1 MSKLLI
7 KTEVDVIPDIPR
19 KGRGAVSNRPSGR
32 FDSPDRVTIDD
43 GWGNAEPEEWESAPF
58 QTILGVDTA
67 KKIIT
72 RNTSPDVGFDRS
84 INPYKGCE
92 HGCIYCFARP
102 THAYLNLSPGLDFET
117 KIFRKPDAPELLR
130 AELSARNYVP
140 ATIQLGINTD
150 AYQPT
155 ERGELLTRRILE
167 VLAEFQHPVGILT
180 KSALIQRD
188 IDILAPMAAK
198 GLVKTGVSITTLDRD
213 MARIMEPRAATPQ
226 RRLDTIR
233 ALKSAG
239 IPVFVMS
246 APVVPGLT
254 CHELESILE
263 AAAEAGAERAGMTIV
278 RLPYEIKTL
287 FEEWLRGNFPDRA
300 DKVLSLIRQCRDGK
314 LNHAEFGKRMVGTGP
329 YAELLNQRFAKAVKR
344 YGLDKTPRKPLNLLR
359 FKVPT
364 KQMDL
369 F

>member
-1 MSKLLI
+1 MSKLLF
-7 KTEVDVIPDIPR
+7 KTEVDVVPDVPR

-32 FDSPDRVTIDD
+32 FDSPDRVTTDD
-43 GWGNAEPEEWESAPF
+43 GWGDAEPEEWESAPF
-58 QTILGVDTA
+58 QTVLGVDTT

-72 RNTSPDVGFDRS
+72 RNTSPDVGLDRS

-155 ERGELLTRRILE
+155 ERSERLTRRILE

-213 MARIMEPRAATPQ
+213 MARIMEPRAATPGK
-226 RRLDTIR
+226 RLETIR

-246 APVVPGLT
+246 APIVPGLT
-254 CHELESILE
+254 CHELEGILE

-278 RLPYEIKTL
+278 RLPWEIKTL
-287 FEEWLRGNFPDRA
+287 FEEWLRGHFPDRA
-300 DKVLSLIRQCRDGK
+300 EKVLSLIRQCRDGK
-314 LNHAEFGKRMVGTGP
+314 LNQAEFGTRMVGTGP
-329 YAELLNQRFAKAVKR
+329 YAQLLQQRFEKAVKR
-344 YGLDKTPRKPLNLLR
+344 YGLDKERTPMNLLR

>member
-1 MSKLLI
+1 MSKLVI
-7 KTEVDVIPDIPR
+7 KTEIDAVPDLPR

-32 FDSPDRVTIDD
+32 FDSPDRINTDD
-43 GWGNAEPEEWESAPF
+43 GWGGEPEEWENAPF
-58 QTILGVDTA
+58 QTVLGIDTA

-72 RNTSPDVGFDRS
+72 RNSSPDVGFDRS

-130 AELSARNYVP
+130 QELSARNYTP

-155 ERGELLTRRILE
+155 ERTEMLTRRILE
-167 VLAEFQHPVGILT
+167 VLSEFQHPVGILT

-188 IDILAPMAAK
+188 IDILAPMAEK
-198 GLVKTGVSITTLDRD
+198 GLVKTGVSITTLDRT
-213 MARIMEPRAATPQ
+213 MSRIMEPRAATPMK
-226 RRLDTIR
+226 RLETIR

-246 APVVPGLT
+246 APIVPGLT

-278 RLPYEIKTL
+278 RLPWEIKTL
-287 FEEWLRGNFPDRA
+287 FEEWLRGHFPDRA

-314 LNHAEFGKRMVGTGP
+314 LNHAEFGKRMTGTGP
-329 YAELLNQRFAKAVKR
+329 YAQLLQQRFEKAVKR
-344 YGLDKTPRKPLNLLR
+344 YGLDKERTPMNRLR